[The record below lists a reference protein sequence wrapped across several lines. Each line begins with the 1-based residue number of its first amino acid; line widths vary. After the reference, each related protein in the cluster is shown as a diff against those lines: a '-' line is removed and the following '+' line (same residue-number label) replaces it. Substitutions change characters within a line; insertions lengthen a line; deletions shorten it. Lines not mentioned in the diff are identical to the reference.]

1 MSDERLVPK
10 VKTVFDESEKGTVFR
25 VDPEPGTEVEA
36 GTPVTLFVSGGFPE
50 LAYDNDKDILLV
62 NAATSKPLDP
72 IAKGPQDEHDPAWS
86 ADGSAIAYTSDG
98 QVFLSNREKPDES
111 PLELTKKG
119 ETFSDLAWAPTA
131 KANVL
136 AMAKKADGK
145 SDLCLGK
152 VDADGMTTRL
162 QGRAGHQHRA
172 QDQLGARRQV
182 DPRLGLQGRHDR
194 VRHGRSGRRRS
205 RSPATPTTTRR
216 ARSSPTSPSRAR
228 ACSTPPSRPTA
239 SAWRSPSSAPN
250 GRAELFMAKRGDF
263 LLAEAKALRVR
274 ACKVIWRPDGQEL
287 VVVQADDC
295 IGAATGELVR
305 LSAADPTDQQQLKLG
320 GDNPAYQP
328 LSVE

>member
-1 MSDERLVPK
+1 
-10 VKTVFDESEKGTVFR
+10 VFDESEKGTVFR

-152 VDADGMTTRL
+152 VGADGMTTACKDEPDISIERKINWAPDGKSIL
-162 QGRAGHQHRA
+162 AWGFKEGTTEFGMVEWTTKKPFSSNPDDYSKGKIVTDVSKPGEGVLDAAISPDGKRMAVA
-172 QDQLGARRQV
+172 VLG
-182 DPRLGLQGRHDR
+182 
-194 VRHGRSGRRRS
+194 
-205 RSPATPTTTRR
+205 
-216 ARSSPTSPSRAR
+216 
-228 ACSTPPSRPTA
+228 
-239 SAWRSPSSAPN
+239 PN

-263 LLAEAKALRVR
+263 PLAEAKALRVR

-287 VVVQADDC
+287 VVVKADDC